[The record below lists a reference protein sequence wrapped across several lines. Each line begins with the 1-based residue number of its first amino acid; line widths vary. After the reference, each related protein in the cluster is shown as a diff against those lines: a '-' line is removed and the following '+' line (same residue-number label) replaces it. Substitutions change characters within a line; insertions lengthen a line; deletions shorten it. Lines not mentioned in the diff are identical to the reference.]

1 MVVEGVEL
9 SRGGVG
15 EPSVAD
21 AAGRAAVGRQ
31 VAGERDAELGLPQGL
46 AELCDDLRGSV
57 VQAVEDAQQAGADVL
72 TGRAPRGRVVS
83 GEPEQVVALFEG
95 EVESLRDGGDH
106 LLGWLGSALPLEPRV
121 VVGRHVTERGHFLP
135 PQPACPAALPP
146 READVFGLQRLPA
159 MPEKRRQFGSVD
171 HHACLLRCCFVSI
184 HLYRPRIRAST
195 AYGSPL
201 LEATRYPKRA
211 GGAIQ

>member
-1 MVVEGVEL
+1 MVVGIVEL

-21 AAGRAAVGRQ
+21 AAGRAAVGGQ
-31 VAGERDAELGLPQGL
+31 VAGERDAERGLPQRL
-46 AELCDDLRGSV
+46 AELGDDLRGSV

-72 TGRAPRGRVVS
+72 ADRAPRGWVVP
-83 GEPEQVVALFEG
+83 GEPEQVVTLIEG

-135 PQPACPAALPP
+135 P
-146 READVFGLQRLPA
+146 
-159 MPEKRRQFGSVD
+159 
-171 HHACLLRCCFVSI
+171 
-184 HLYRPRIRAST
+184 
-195 AYGSPL
+195 
-201 LEATRYPKRA
+201 
-211 GGAIQ
+211 